1 MRRRQTPCV
10 NAWAII
16 RPPFEP
22 MVKTFG
28 IQKNSGRRLADG
40 TLDCIL
46 KGSATLCQ
54 TERSAKASPYK
65 TGFHWGWFPKMNAMF
80 FDLERIRA
88 NVAGASSEDLLDR
101 ITIWRAGMEESA
113 LAIIEEELRRR
124 DITSYDIALHEEM
137 RSQNLIILGGGYPAR
152 CCECFRPAVQRVVAW
167 HRVWGVVPLFRRSF
181 YYCEKHTHSKR

>member
-1 MRRRQTPCV
+1 MRRRQTRCV

-54 TERSAKASPYK
+54 TERSARASPCE
-65 TGFHWGWFPKMNAMF
+65 TGIRCVWFPKRGAMF

-88 NVAGASSEDLLDR
+88 NVRQAETEDLLDR
-101 ITIWRAGMEESA
+101 VTVYRPEMEEAA
-113 LAIIEEELRRR
+113 LVCIEEELRRR
-124 DITSYDIALHEEM
+124 GIAPVEISEHEESRN
-137 RSQNLIILGGGYPAR
+137 RSILRRPDGHPVR
-152 CCECFRPAVQRVVAW
+152 CSRCYRPAVSQATGW
-167 HRVWGVVPLFRRSF
+167 HRLWGVLPLFRRSF
-181 YYCEKHTHSKR
+181 FYCEEHSSPKR